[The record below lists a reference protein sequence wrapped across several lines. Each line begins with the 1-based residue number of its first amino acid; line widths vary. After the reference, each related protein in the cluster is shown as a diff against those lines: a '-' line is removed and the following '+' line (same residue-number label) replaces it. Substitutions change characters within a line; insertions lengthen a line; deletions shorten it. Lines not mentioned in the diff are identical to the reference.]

1 LKETANDQPNRRT
14 PRRDRSSLPP
24 IPRAPPRSLRLRR
37 QRLLNEATSDL
48 DFVATFA
55 DTQKPGYAKRY
66 LHFAEALEELFGRSV
81 DLITDGS
88 IRNPYFQEEVDATRQ
103 PVYRA
108 HDASAA
114 A

>member
-1 LKETANDQPNRRT
+1 MISLIEE
-14 PRRDRSSLPP
+14 RRDEIEALCRQY
-24 IPRAPPRSLRLRR
+24 RVLRLD
-37 QRLLNEATSDL
+37 LFGSAASGSFNEATSDL